1 MMVSTPCLLRQP
13 LRRAGGG
20 RLSLGRAGDTAQGT
34 PGRGHLA
41 GDTAQGRPGRFPCP
55 SLFAAIPGAGVLE
68 HRLVPQSCWYLPK
81 QVGSTGA
88 GVLLVPP
95 VLPALLQAQ
104 ALNCSVSF

>member
-1 MMVSTPCLLRQP
+1 MRDILSAKDGIYP
-13 LRRAGGG
+13 LPA
-20 RLSLGRAGDTAQGT
+20 AAATAQGWWWET
-34 PGRGHLA
+34 EPWAGQRTRHWGHLA

-68 HRLVPQSCWYLPK
+68 HRLVPQSCWYLPE
-81 QVGSTGA
+81 QAGSTGA

-104 ALNCSVSF
+104 ALN